1 MGAMWSG
8 VRSPAWSSPF
18 AGTARFAD
26 FATLGGGAVNQ
37 AGPRFES

>member
-1 MGAMWSG
+1 MWSG

-26 FATLGGGAVNQ
+26 FATLASQ
-37 AGPRFES
+37 AIDD